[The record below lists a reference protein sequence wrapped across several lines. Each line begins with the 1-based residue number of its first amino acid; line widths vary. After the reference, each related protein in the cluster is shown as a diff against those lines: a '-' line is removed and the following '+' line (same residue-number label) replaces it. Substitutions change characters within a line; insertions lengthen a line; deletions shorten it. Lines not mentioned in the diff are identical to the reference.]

1 MARSLTRTQ
10 KIARKKKI
18 DSVIDTI
25 TCIVL
30 FLALV
35 IPVGYFLVLMGNV
48 I

>member
-10 KIARKKKI
+10 KIARKKKV
-18 DSVIDTI
+18 DSIVDTI
-25 TCIVL
+25 VCTVL

-35 IPVGYFLVLMGNV
+35 IPLGYFLVLMGNV

>member
-1 MARSLTRTQ
+1 MAKSLSKTQ

-18 DSVIDTI
+18 DSIIDTVI
-25 TCIVL
+25 CVTL

-35 IPVGYFLVLMGNV
+35 IPLGYFLVLMGNV